1 MTKIEDEN
9 LMPRGENSGNAVD
22 RNAQSG
28 ANKFEVFLKE
38 PYDEITKLI
47 EEQVE
52 NGNIVI
58 DLGCNN
64 GNLVDKIEK
73 SKLGCRVYGVD
84 LDREALD
91 IMRAKEYSRNEVAII
106 EQDAND
112 FLAGSEALNA
122 DVILINTAIHE
133 INDPGNQAQY
143 LDGFFQSSRRIL
155 KDGGKVIIGDLYY
168 DPSVSDAEVEA
179 FMDYQ
184 KQAIGHA
191 DSRNKFIMPDLLQ
204 AKAEG
209 HGFSIVYSKE
219 IRAVKEV
226 DRRYYTFVFVK
237 K

>member
-1 MTKIEDEN
+1 MIKIEDEN
-9 LMPRGENSGNAVD
+9 FMPGGENGGNAAD
-22 RNAQSG
+22 KNLPSG
-28 ANKFEVFLKE
+28 ANKFEVFLRE
-38 PYDEITKLI
+38 PYEEIARLI

-73 SKLGCRVYGVD
+73 SKSGCKVYGVD

-91 IMRAKEYSRNEVAII
+91 LMRAKEYSRNEVAII

-112 FLAGSEALNA
+112 FLVGSAALNA

-133 INDPGNQAQY
+133 INDPDNQAQY
-143 LDGFFQSSRRIL
+143 LDGFFRSSRRTL
-155 KDGGKVIIGDLYY
+155 KDGGRVIIGDLYY

-179 FMDYQ
+179 FMEYQ

-191 DSRNKFIMPDLLQ
+191 DPRNKFIMPDLLQ
-204 AKAEG
+204 AKAEE
-209 HGFSIVYSKE
+209 HGFSVAYSNE

-226 DRRYYTFVFVK
+226 NRRYYTFVFVK